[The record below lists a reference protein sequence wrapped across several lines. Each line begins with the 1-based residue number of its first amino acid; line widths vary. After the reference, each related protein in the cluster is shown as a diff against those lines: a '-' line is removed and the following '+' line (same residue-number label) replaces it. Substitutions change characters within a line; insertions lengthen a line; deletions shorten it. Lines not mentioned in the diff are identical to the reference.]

1 MAEPPRFDGCE
12 VVETIHTGAISELYS
27 ALQRPLGRP
36 VLIKAIGAS
45 ILPSSPFAATLERE
59 ARLLAELD
67 HPNIVQLYDFVRR
80 DDRMWMVLE
89 HVAGW
94 SLAEVLAR
102 GRLAPAAAVAVTL
115 EVAHALRHAH
125 EKGISHRDVQPRN
138 ILLSRRGDV
147 KLTNFSVASAERLDT
162 APELLDGGGAYVGP
176 SYMAPEQILG
186 EPPDPRSDLFSLG
199 VVLYEMLSGERPFK
213 AADEHN
219 EALRIRS
226 EPPPP
231 LARRVPGLGPGL
243 ERLILRCLEKMPSD
257 RYEDANQLVEA
268 LEAQARELGVTD
280 TKRAVRS
287 ALASLGLVP
296 EEARDRAA
304 TRLGGGDSRAR
315 PWSFGRASLGVAVAA
330 IFLVGGMAAIQAATG
345 REATSSGTR
354 GGSARLE
361 LVPENVGYLR
371 VVADPWAHV
380 IVDGQHVDT
389 TPFARAIPLASGTHY
404 VRLEHPNA
412 PPERRTVELLPG
424 KTVLLDVT
432 MKLTGAAPEGSAAP
446 EASAAPPA
454 PSASAAALP

>member
-1 MAEPPRFDGCE
+1 MAESPRFDGCE
-12 VVETIHTGAISELYS
+12 VVETIHTGAISVLYS
-27 ALQRPLGRP
+27 ALQQPLGRP

-89 HVAGW
+89 HVPGW

-102 GRLAPAAAVAVTL
+102 GRLAPAAAVAVAL
-115 EVAHALRHAH
+115 EVAQALRHAH
-125 EKGISHRDVQPRN
+125 EKGISHRDVQPQN
-138 ILLSRRGDV
+138 VLLSRRGDV

-162 APELLDGGGAYVGP
+162 APELLDGGGAYAGP
-176 SYMAPEQILG
+176 SYMSPEQILG

-231 LARRVPGLGPGL
+231 LSRRVPGLSPGL

-257 RYEDANQLVEA
+257 RFEDATELVEA
-268 LEAQARELGVTD
+268 LEAQARELGVGD
-280 TKRAVRS
+280 TKRTVRS
-287 ALASLGLVP
+287 ALAAVGLVP
-296 EEARDRAA
+296 EPPRDR
-304 TRLGGGDSRAR
+304 TSIRLGAPDFRAR
-315 PWSFGRASLGVAVAA
+315 PWSLGRASLGVVAAAALLVGGVAA
-330 IFLVGGMAAIQAATG
+330 IQTAT
-345 REATSSGTR
+345 RNESTRSGTR
-354 GGSARLE
+354 AGSTRLE
-361 LVPENVGYLR
+361 LAPENVAYLR
-371 VVADPWAHV
+371 VLAEPWAHV

-412 PPERRTVELLPG
+412 PPERRTIELTPG

-432 MKLTGAAPEGSAAP
+432 MKLTGAAPE
-446 EASAAPPA
+446 
-454 PSASAAALP
+454 PSASAPPPATSAPPVPTPSSAP